1 MIRNISIILLFVLF
15 PPAGIAQ
22 TRSDLEDRR
31 KKALEEIS
39 YVDEM
44 LKSTARQKAENMNE
58 VKIIGR
64 KLDLRENVIQGMKQ
78 EISLIMERIDLN
90 TIALEMMEDDLQA
103 LKDDYARAIVNSY
116 RAKKFNTELVYVLSA
131 QDFNQGYKRFK
142 YLQQTA
148 RFRRQE
154 AELIS
159 ELKVMI
165 EDSKE
170 KLQQDFIKLS
180 SLKSREELQKNLLK
194 NEQEKKQSIVKTLGN
209 KEKQLRAD
217 LEEKKRIAK
226 KIEKEIEAIIEEE
239 KAKYYKVSE
248 TPDQKL
254 ISENFA
260 DNKGR
265 LPWPVERG
273 IVTAQFGV
281 RPHPVLKHVTEDNV
295 GIEITSSGTT
305 KARAIFRGE
314 VVRVFPI
321 KGANMTVII
330 KHGKYFTAYQNIV
343 ETTVKPLD
351 KVDVYQQIGTVY
363 ADQKEDNKAVLKF
376 MIFMDKERL
385 DPEVWLSKK

>member
-1 MIRNISIILLFVLF
+1 MRRSLSIYLILVMSVYSVY
-15 PPAGIAQ
+15 GQ
-22 TRSDLEDRR
+22 TRSELEDKR

-44 LKSTARQKAENMNE
+44 LKSTSRQKAENMNE

-90 TIALEMMEDDLQA
+90 TIALEMMEEDLQA
-103 LKDDYARAIVNSY
+103 LKDDYARAIINSY
-116 RAKKFNTELVYVLSA
+116 RAKKFNTELVYILSA

-148 RFRRQE
+148 LFRRQE

-165 EDSKE
+165 EDSKV

-194 NEQEKKQSIVKTLGN
+194 TEQDKKQSMVKTLGN
-209 KEKQLRAD
+209 KEKQLRAE

-273 IVTAQFGV
+273 IVTSQFGEH
-281 RPHPVLKHVTEDNV
+281 PHPVLKHVTESNL
-295 GIEITSSGTT
+295 GIEITSPGAT

-321 KGANMTVII
+321 QGANMTVII
-330 KHGKYFTAYQNIV
+330 KHGKFFTAYQNIV

-363 ADQKEDNKAVLKF
+363 ADQKDDNKAVLKF
-376 MIFMDKERL
+376 MIFMDREKL
-385 DPEVWLSKK
+385 DPELWLSKK